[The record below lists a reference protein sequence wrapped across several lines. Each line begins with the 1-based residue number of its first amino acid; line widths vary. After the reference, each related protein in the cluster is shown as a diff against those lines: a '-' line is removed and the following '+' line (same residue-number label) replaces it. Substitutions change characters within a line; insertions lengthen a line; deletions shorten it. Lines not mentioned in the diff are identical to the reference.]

1 MQQQQRSQRLD
12 RDERSFVRGH
22 HCHYN
27 RRVLIQWLPK
37 YGERS
42 LNHLHLRR
50 STSQKLPACLHKN
63 NKQDSHIY
71 QYRKYSQLFL
81 SLFDNPLRK
90 WFEKKARAIDCCC
103 FIAIRLRIHSIIG
116 KDALNF
122 KTNRTSFLFISFS
135 RLIYRYKYRDIEREQ
150 WKAQQKQIQAK
161 WFNFPCRKTIVYC
174 LHGKT
179 NIKRE

>member
-1 MQQQQRSQRLD
+1 MRQQQRSQWLD
-12 RDERSFVRGH
+12 WDARKPASSEATVTITKGDECSFHDFQIIMYTRSII
-22 HCHYN
+22 YN
-27 RRVLIQWLPK
+27 S
-37 YGERS
+37 EET
-42 LNHLHLRR
+42 R

-90 WFEKKARAIDCCC
+90 EFEKKARLLL
-103 FIAIRLRIHSIIG
+103 FHRNTFTNSIIG

-150 WKAQQKQIQAK
+150 
-161 WFNFPCRKTIVYC
+161 
-174 LHGKT
+174 
-179 NIKRE
+179 